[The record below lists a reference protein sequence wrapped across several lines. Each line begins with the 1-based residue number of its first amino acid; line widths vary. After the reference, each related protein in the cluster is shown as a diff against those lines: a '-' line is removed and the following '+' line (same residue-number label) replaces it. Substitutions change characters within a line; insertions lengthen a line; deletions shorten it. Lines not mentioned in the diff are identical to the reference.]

1 MLNFCNTQA
10 KDTTYYGLLL
20 IMEVFWSCSWTW
32 MDLLHHMEY
41 TNGNQLSCYKFWCM
55 HHCTQWPLYALTMA
69 TSGSKKGAQGRD
81 SVTQLDEQE
90 AAFRLSLQEAFSDP
104 AIVEKVSNIIK
115 TANKDLVDNVS
126 SLRTEV
132 TSLRAAL
139 ADRDAQIAALQS
151 DVQHLKDA
159 HDALEQHG
167 RRHSLRINGVSNEQE
182 DTTQAVVKIANDIL
196 GVDPPLEE
204 RDISVSHRLPTRRN
218 APPNQPKPIIVR
230 FVSRA
235 DRDRVLKI
243 RKNLKDYNEDKD
255 TKLYINEDL
264 TAIRAKLFSTARSL
278 QKQRLLAQTWTFN
291 GAIKVKTPEG
301 VVHTATTS
309 AQLKQLVPDADP
321 RLFLWIQLPFTINMY
336 SVIAPF
342 IWQTIMVYI
351 LYDLFW
357 WHDLCNMNLLFQ
369 CIFFSRD
376 NSLRPND
383 TYGRID
389 WGQRWIRQWLVA
401 WRHRAI
407 AWANVELLLER
418 FSGLQI

>member
-1 MLNFCNTQA
+1 
-10 KDTTYYGLLL
+10 
-20 IMEVFWSCSWTW
+20 
-32 MDLLHHMEY
+32 
-41 TNGNQLSCYKFWCM
+41 
-55 HHCTQWPLYALTMA
+55 MA
-69 TSGSKKGAQGRD
+69 TRGSKKGAQGRD

-104 AIVEKVSNIIK
+104 AIVEKLSNIIK

-132 TSLRAAL
+132 TALRAAL

-230 FVSRA
+230 FVSRT

-243 RKNLKDYNEDKD
+243 RKNLKEYNEDKD

-264 TAIRAKLFSTARSL
+264 TAIRAKLFSTARLL

-321 RLFLWIQLPFTINMY
+321 RLFL
-336 SVIAPF
+336 
-342 IWQTIMVYI
+342 
-351 LYDLFW
+351 
-357 WHDLCNMNLLFQ
+357 
-369 CIFFSRD
+369 
-376 NSLRPND
+376 
-383 TYGRID
+383 
-389 WGQRWIRQWLVA
+389 
-401 WRHRAI
+401 
-407 AWANVELLLER
+407 
-418 FSGLQI
+418 